1 MPGRKAV
8 TLKGWNSR
16 VKAERDPAFAA
27 AYREAMA
34 GGVPAEKKGLSVPST
49 GTLAALRVL
58 TYKHVLFTGKRPA
71 TQRTLRSY
79 IDRWAAT
86 EGDKPWAL
94 IKPEH
99 VQRRVNVFAEAGK
112 AAAARNFLIAV
123 RVLKKVA
130 KDAGWKGDDP
140 TASVEL
146 PKIRGKGYRTWTD
159 DEAGSYEAAYLF
171 GDPRRL
177 IYEAYGCTALRRGDI
192 ARLGRQCVRPRKKI
206 AYIGRHKVTHNLKL
220 PWLEKNSDEPFE
232 IPTMPSLQRAIDEL
246 PFDNMAFFTGP
257 DGKPLTGKRIADI
270 LREACLAIGLV
281 PEIVDASGKPKGL
294 SGHGLRKRMATRL
307 AQQCRC
313 SEHAIAA
320 VLGDRDLRQVRRYT
334 AAANKNQ
341 MREDALFA
349 LLELDAEEQPGT
361 TVSHTPATVS
371 HTPAK
376 PLEVK
381 RK

>member
-1 MPGRKAV
+1 M
-8 TLKGWNSR
+8 
-16 VKAERDPAFAA
+16 
-27 AYREAMA
+27 
-34 GGVPAEKKGLSVPST
+34 
-49 GTLAALRVL
+49 
-58 TYKHVLFTGKRPA
+58 
-71 TQRTLRSY
+71 
-79 IDRWAAT
+79 
-86 EGDKPWAL
+86 

-270 LREACLAIGLV
+270 LREA
-281 PEIVDASGKPKGL
+281 SW
-294 SGHGLRKRMATRL
+294 RL
-307 AQQCRC
+307 AWCRRSSTPAANRKAYQGTDYASAWRHGSRNSAGALNTRSQRC
-313 SEHAIAA
+313 SAIEIC
-320 VLGDRDLRQVRRYT
+320 VRCADTPRPPTRTRCARTPYSRCSSST
-334 AAANKNQ
+334 PRNS
-341 MREDALFA
+341 REQLSRTRPQ
-349 LLELDAEEQPGT
+349 LSRT
-361 TVSHTPATVS
+361 R
-371 HTPAK
+371 
-376 PLEVK
+376 PLNHLK
-381 RK
+381 